1 MQEKEQNI
9 SIIENAKTID
19 LGKLYETVT
28 KALACCQ
35 NSKDECDDTNCPY
48 FKHRKNLIGA
58 DVYFM
63 MCDVRLLIRRQHEKI
78 IELETALRDKVREA
92 TP

>member
-35 NSKDECDDTNCPY
+35 NSKDE
-48 FKHRKNLIGA
+48 
-58 DVYFM
+58 
-63 MCDVRLLIRRQHEKI
+63 
-78 IELETALRDKVREA
+78 
-92 TP
+92 